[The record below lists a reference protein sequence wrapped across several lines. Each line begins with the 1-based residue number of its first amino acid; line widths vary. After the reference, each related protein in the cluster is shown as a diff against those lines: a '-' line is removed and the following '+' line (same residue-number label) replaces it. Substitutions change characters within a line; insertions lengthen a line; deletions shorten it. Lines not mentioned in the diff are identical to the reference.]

1 MITNKLLVKDKEIVI
16 PGQELAQGLEYL
28 PSQGTFREEDKII
41 STYLGLVSINQRFI
55 KVIPLTGKY
64 VPKADD
70 MVIGKVTDIG
80 FYGWTLDIG
89 CAYHAV
95 LSLRETSGFIERND
109 DLTKYYDYGDVVVV
123 GVTRVTKQKSVDL
136 TTKGPGLKKLIGG
149 KIIEVTPS
157 KVPRMI
163 GKQGSMITMLKEKTG
178 CNIIIGQNGRV
189 WIKGDSTD
197 QEALVTKTIMKIE
210 KESHIDGLTDK
221 IKTMLESKKW
231 LRKE

>member
-221 IKTMLESKKW
+221 IKTMLESKK
-231 LRKE
+231 

>member
-178 CNIIIGQNGRV
+178 CNVIIGQNGRV
-189 WIKGDSTD
+189 WVKGDSTD
-197 QEALVTKTIMKIE
+197 KEALVTKTIMKIE

-221 IKTMLESKKW
+221 IKTMLESKK
-231 LRKE
+231 

>member
-1 MITNKLLVKDKEIVI
+1 MTTNKLLVKDKEIVI

-64 VPKADD
+64 VPKVDD

-95 LSLRETSGFIERND
+95 LSLSETSGFIERND

-123 GVTRVTKQKSVDL
+123 GITRVTKQKSVDL

-178 CNIIIGQNGRV
+178 CNVIIGQNGRA
-189 WIKGDSTD
+189 WIKGDSTEK
-197 QEALVTKTIMKIE
+197 EALVTKTIMKIE
-210 KESHIDGLTDK
+210 KESHINGLTDK
-221 IKTMLESKKW
+221 IKNMLESKK
-231 LRKE
+231 